1 MHPLA
6 SELAPLMDRNV
17 DLLHEVVAR
26 WVVVEDDPAERA
38 RYRAFGSELGAM
50 QRRIQAR
57 ATPPT
62 HEEIEIALAALLVL
76 AGRRVGIGPK
86 PPSVSSS

>member
-26 WVVVEDDPAERA
+26 WVVVEDDRLNEPAIAHSARA
-38 RYRAFGSELGAM
+38 RSDAAS
-50 QRRIQAR
+50 IQAR
-57 ATPPT
+57 HSANPRRDR
-62 HEEIEIALAALLVL
+62 ISARALLVL